1 MDISNMCELVQ
12 TNVDFQYENDQLIE
26 SLAQLMLEVDRLKVE
41 NIDLK
46 REINTVGEQTNIKVM
61 TAL

>member
-1 MDISNMCELVQ
+1 MCELVQ